1 MWLKPFEIAN
11 DFNRPL
17 KLTEIKPFEIFC
29 CDFTLLPFTSV
40 NGFVK
45 CNRKKGFNPILIFFA
60 IIINCPIHKNYSG

>member
-11 DFNRPL
+11 GFNCQL

-40 NGFVK
+40 NGFVISDR
-45 CNRKKGFNPILIFFA
+45 RKSFNPILIFL
-60 IIINCPIHKNYSG
+60 S